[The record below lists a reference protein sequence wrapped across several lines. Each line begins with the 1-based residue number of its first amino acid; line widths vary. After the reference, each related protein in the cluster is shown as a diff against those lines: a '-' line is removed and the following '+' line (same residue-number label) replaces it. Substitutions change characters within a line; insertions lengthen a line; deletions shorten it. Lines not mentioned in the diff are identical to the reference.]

1 MDLHAWLVFVVAETL
16 LCFAPGPAVLMVV
29 SSGMTR
35 GVTAATYAALGTL
48 VANAIYFLLSAIGV
62 GSLILM
68 SHDVFYAVRWI
79 GVAYLIWIGVQ
90 TFRGGHLSLSASGQ
104 ADAPVRRAA
113 IFRAGLIMKLADPK
127 TMFYFVALLPQF
139 IDPTGDVAL
148 QVTILGITSVV
159 IEFAVLMFYG
169 GLAGRLNRFARSP
182 RVAVWTDRIA
192 GSFLIAAG
200 LGMAMIRKED

>member
-62 GSLILM
+62 GTLIMM
-68 SHDVFYAVRWI
+68 SHDVFHAVRWI

-90 TFRGGHLSLSASGQ
+90 TFRGGHPALSASGQ
-104 ADAPVRRAA
+104 ADAPVRRGA

-139 IDPTGDVAL
+139 IDPSGDVAL

-182 RVAVWTDRIA
+182 RVAAWTDRIA

-200 LGMAMIRKED
+200 IGMAMIRKEE